1 MKGGVKFKMTEWKC
15 TRTNELQHHGIKGQ
29 KWGVRRFQN
38 KDGSLTPAGK
48 KRYDDGD
55 GKRMESVTID
65 GQTFKVYGRNNKQYA
80 DKVAKKAKGMG
91 AEVSRESKVKEKKTK
106 TYKIPEKKSLHRLKL
121 EEKYMKNGMTREE
134 AEQAA
139 AKRIRTEKFVAA
151 AAVVTVASAVAYAK
165 YKGYTT
171 DKTIKANSDFQRIM
185 RLSENAEIRK
195 DHRQYLSFDKKD
207 NIKYKGFLGEHF
219 EQQIKQQH
227 RLDSLVNKNAV
238 ADKIYDVTVKNNQ
251 EIKIAS
257 RKRAEDAFVNL
268 FKNDSEFRKNL
279 MDRAKEVNDEMG
291 LQQATGERL
300 FNGGKTN
307 DRWIRTKA
315 YDYFNSLLVDDDA
328 KTASNANKFYEALRK
343 QGMNA
348 VADMND
354 KKYSGYNAKMP
365 IITFDGDFDYS
376 KRAMGS
382 SEIAENLKKAKIMT
396 WGPSIAKTGAFY
408 VGCYSA
414 APVISKVQL
423 DKKVLQYKQDHPN
436 TNMTDK
442 EIKAMIQEE
451 LQKGGGNSK

>member
-1 MKGGVKFKMTEWKC
+1 MNTWTC
-15 TRTNELQHHGIKGQ
+15 TRQGELYHHGIKGQ

-48 KRYDDGD
+48 RRYDEPNVGR
-55 GKRMESVTID
+55 KTRESVTID

-91 AEVSRESKVKEKKTK
+91 ATVSRESKVKEKKQK
-106 TYKIPEKKSLHRLKL
+106 TYKIPENKSLHRLKL
-121 EEKYMKNGMTREE
+121 EEKYMKNGMTREQ

-165 YKGYTT
+165 YKGYTS
-171 DKTIKANSDFQRIM
+171 DKIIKENSEFQRIM
-185 RLSENAEIRK
+185 RLDPNAEIRK

-219 EQQIKQQH
+219 EQQIKNEN
-227 RLDSLVNKNAV
+227 RLRGYVNQKEL
-238 ADKIYDVTVKNNQ
+238 ADRVYDVTVRNNQ

-257 RKRAEDAFVNL
+257 RKRAEDTFVNL
-268 FKNDSEFRKNL
+268 FNKDSEFRKNL
-279 MDRAKEVNDEMG
+279 MERAKEVNDEMG
-291 LQQATGERL
+291 LQQATGKRL
-300 FNGGKTN
+300 FEGGKTN
-307 DRWIRTKA
+307 DRWVRTKA

-328 KTASNANKFYEALRK
+328 KSASNANKFYEALRK

-354 KKYSGYNAKMP
+354 KKYSGYNAKAP
-365 IITFDGDFDYS
+365 LITFDGDFSYS

-382 SEIAENLKKAKIMT
+382 SEIADNLKKAKVMT
-396 WGPSIAKTGAFY
+396 IAPSLVKSGAFY

-414 APVISKVQL
+414 QPIMNKARL
-423 DKKVLQYKQDHPN
+423 DKQILLYKQEHPN
-436 TNMTDK
+436 TKMSDA
-442 EIKAMIQEE
+442 EIKAMIKEE
-451 LQKGGGNSK
+451 LQKGGENSK